1 MLHWVFFIETTFLDK
16 NLSQSVT
23 SFGKVWSLIIQDYG
37 LSKRAKLKR
46 TISNLIY
53 YLQGTDWDFCSFFAK
68 RFYHHYFQHL
78 RDNLDL
84 TAEFNLTSL
93 EFFERGHNFFLETRS
108 LFRFQC
114 FASFC
119 CFRSQVQLY
128 IQLCN
133 KIKCQNLTRIKQT
146 GYIIVR

>member
-1 MLHWVFFIETTFLDK
+1 MLHGVFFIETTFLDK

-53 YLQGTDWDFCSFFAK
+53 YLQGTDWYFCSFFAK

-93 EFFERGHNFFLETRS
+93 EFFDRGHNFFSNQDHYSDFNTLLRVVA
-108 LFRFQC
+108 LRVKFN
-114 FASFC
+114 
-119 CFRSQVQLY
+119 Y
-128 IQLCN
+128 IQLFN
-133 KIKCQNLTRIKQT
+133 NMQCQNLIRIKQT
-146 GYIIVR
+146 GNIIVR